1 MTVPRDAIEGLL
13 TETFAYTELNRLY
26 QLPVGKKLV
35 RGDKP
40 CFSICGDYEL
50 DFMVVDKNDQNRGI
64 GIKQETTAQNHWSFT
79 GIKV

>member
-1 MTVPRDAIEGLL
+1 MTVPKDAIEGLL